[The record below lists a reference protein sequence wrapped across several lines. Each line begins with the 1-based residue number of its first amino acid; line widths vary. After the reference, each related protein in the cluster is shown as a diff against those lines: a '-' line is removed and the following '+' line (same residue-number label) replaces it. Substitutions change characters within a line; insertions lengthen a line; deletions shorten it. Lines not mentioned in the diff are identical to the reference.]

1 MTAQKPKTV
10 DEYIAQAPSAAHD
23 KLCELRLCLQ
33 KLAPKALE
41 VLKWGQPAFVAEY
54 ILFVY
59 AGFKNHVSLHP
70 TPQVIAAFKGELKEY
85 KISDNTVQ
93 FSLQEQ
99 LPLELIGRMA
109 ALRVEQCGQGVTW
122 K

>member
-1 MTAQKPKTV
+1 MKAQKPKTV
-10 DEYIAQAPSAAHD
+10 DEYIAQAPSAAQD
-23 KLCELRLCLQ
+23 KLLELRLCLQ
-33 KLAPKALE
+33 KAAPKAQE

-59 AGFKNHVSLHP
+59 AGFKGHVSLHP
-70 TPQVIAAFKGELKEY
+70 TSQVIAAFKDELKEY
-85 KISDNTVQ
+85 KFSDNTVQ

-99 LPLELIGRMA
+99 LPLELISKMA
-109 ALRVEQCGQGVTW
+109 ALRVEQCRQGVTW